1 MDGRPSR
8 ENKASFSNL
17 LGALWTQPGAGVD
30 LQGTEG
36 LAVKIKL
43 HFQIYPAHCGRSL
56 GQVLI
61 YKGRKA

>member
-1 MDGRPSR
+1 M
-8 ENKASFSNL
+8 
-17 LGALWTQPGAGVD
+17 QPGAGVD

-43 HFQIYPAHCGRSL
+43 QFQIYPTYCGRSL